1 MKELLVKQLERLDR
15 VNERLLKKAENNELT
30 ELEVETLE
38 VVNNAIDDIS
48 YTLMTTKAEE

>member
-15 VNERLLKKAENNELT
+15 VNDRLLSKAENNELT

-48 YTLMTTKAEE
+48 YTLMTKKAEE